1 MRDGHFS
8 FAIVSTGAAA
18 REIGLALNSTK
29 VQRTSEGT
37 DPFRAGPR
45 LLGIARLPYRF
56 RPELAEENFKRRVG
70 VAELLKLLPW
80 TGWGIRGV
88 GLFTLI

>member
-1 MRDGHFS
+1 MRDGDFS
-8 FAIVSTGAAA
+8 LAIVSTGAAA
-18 REIGLALNSTK
+18 REIGSAMNSTS

-37 DPFRAGPR
+37 DPFRADPE
-45 LLGIARLPYRF
+45 LLGIAQLPYRF

-80 TGWGIRGV
+80 AGRFIQGV
-88 GLFTLI
+88 GLFAFI